1 MKVNSINGYMVSFR
15 ANENNN
21 IKQSAPRSQQQNSIN
36 FEKEQTIAKK
46 ADSLNANP
54 LTSLGYKLYRTFR
67 IISEHESSAASNQ
80 GLNVLA

>member
-1 MKVNSINGYMVSFR
+1 MKVNSINGYIVSFN
-15 ANENNN
+15 ANTNNN
-21 IKQSAPRSQQQNSIN
+21 SKQIAPRSQQQNSIN

-67 IISEHESSAASNQ
+67 IISEHE
-80 GLNVLA
+80 

>member
-1 MKVNSINGYMVSFR
+1 MKVNSIYGYMVSFN
-15 ANENNN
+15 ANTNNN
-21 IKQSAPRSQQQNSIN
+21 SKQIAPRSQQQTSIN

-67 IISEHESSAASNQ
+67 IISEHESSAANNQ